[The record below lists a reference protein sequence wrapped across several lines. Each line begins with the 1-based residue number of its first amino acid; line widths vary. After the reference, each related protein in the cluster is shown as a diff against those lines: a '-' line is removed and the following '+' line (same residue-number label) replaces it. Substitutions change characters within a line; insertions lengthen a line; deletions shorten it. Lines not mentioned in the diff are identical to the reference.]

1 MQGKN
6 KMAKILAEFFETT
19 EQLDQ
24 FILELP
30 EGSLTKIIKDK
41 LCVFVGVKMAVY
53 NNRLIQ
59 LDAGKLTKVIQMQVT
74 EPSEPLPLEKKKKRR
89 H

>member
-1 MQGKN
+1 MTR
-6 KMAKILAEFFETT
+6 IIREFFETT

-30 EGSLTKIIKDK
+30 SDSLIKIIKDK
-41 LCVFVGVKMAVY
+41 LCVFTGVKMAVY

-59 LDAGKLTKVIQMQVT
+59 LDAGKLAKVIQMKVT
-74 EPSEPLPLEKKKKRR
+74 EPSEPLPLGKKKKHR